1 MCLYKKNRQ
10 KLVCVDRFVQ
20 RFLKEKTET
29 VAYLE
34 ISYRALEDTFQCL
47 NFYLKISL
55 KVH

>member
-1 MCLYKKNRQ
+1 MCLYKENRE
-10 KLVCVDRFVQ
+10 KLVCVDGFVQ
-20 RFLKEKTET
+20 RFPKEKTEML
-29 VAYLE
+29 AYSE